1 MDASKTP
8 GQQYYRKT
16 QNGFILETDHEQ
28 PLNDCAFDYYSRRI
42 ATCANDNVVKIYD
55 ITVNNKP
62 VMIAQLNDHTSSV
75 WRVSWSHPRYGS
87 LLATCSY
94 DKSVFIYKETS
105 LYKYEIVYMN
115 LEHKSSVNCIEWSPH
130 EFGLHLA
137 CASSDGYVSVIS
149 YLPFKEL
156 TSEGYWHRSSFKTH
170 LNGASCLCWEKSN
183 NFTISSKSLNLNE
196 TSEVKNSLKL
206 VTGGF
211 DNQVIIWMFDNA
223 SKELHKIYQMN
234 DKPHNAA
241 IRDVAWKPSVN
252 NANNVI
258 ASCSE
263 DNTLILWIED
273 LSNNRWKNGQTI
285 KFDCKVY
292 KMHWSSNGSLFAV
305 AGENDQVFLYKEN
318 AEGVW
323 EEVCKLN
330 EKDLKDEKYD
340 EDLKILGNYAC
351 TPNTNTNTQQPNQMN
366 SSVPRNSNS
375 NMNYEQQQQN
385 TTGMSQPPAQGMRTN
400 QNNYQ
405 MNMNTEGG
413 ANMNK
418 VSSPTQMNLSQTT
431 TTMPTPTQTNAF
443 TNNQNAPFES
453 PTYGTNFNQDRNAGL
468 VPSSIN
474 SYQPQTTTT
483 RPPTANN
490 LQPSVGYSQNNPM
503 NTSMNTST
511 YQNTITNTT
520 NTATTRT
527 NMGGMSMPSQNLVDT
542 KMNSTTNV
550 NNNTSS
556 YNNPNL
562 SNNNYS
568 SRIQM
573 NPPIPNSASSV
584 ASSNMNNMNNAM
596 NKQPSFTSYSNT
608 NNTNVMPTTTTTLN
622 PMTTTNNSVRSF
634 QANPPPGVGS
644 TTNVNRV
651 NPIPPPP
658 PPPPPVN
665 APASTYTNNQM
676 GQQMSN
682 GMQMNTNQQTAYGN
696 LPRSPIPPPSQK

>member
-1 MDASKTP
+1 MEASQTP

-16 QNGFILETDHEQ
+16 QNGFILETDHEH

-42 ATCANDNVVKIYD
+42 ATCANDSVVKIYD
-55 ITVNNKP
+55 ITVNEKP
-62 VMIAQLNDHTSSV
+62 VMIAQLKDHTASV

-105 LYKYEIVYMN
+105 LYKFEIVYMN

-137 CASSDGYVSVIS
+137 CASSDGYLSVIS

-156 TSEGYWHRSSFKTH
+156 TSEGYWHRCSFKTH

-183 NFTISSKSLNLNE
+183 NLGLSSKSLNLNE
-196 TSEVKNSLKL
+196 TSEVKNSLKI

-241 IRDVAWKPSVN
+241 IRDVSWKPSVN

-263 DNTLILWIED
+263 DNTLIFWVED

-285 KFDCKVY
+285 KFDCKIY

-318 AEGVW
+318 AEGIW
-323 EEVCKLN
+323 EEVCKLK
-330 EKDLKDEKYD
+330 EKDLKDERHD
-340 EDLKILGNYAC
+340 EDLKILGNYASS
-351 TPNTNTNTQQPNQMN
+351 PNTNTNMQQPNQMN
-366 SSVPRNSNS
+366 SGVPRNSNT
-375 NMNYEQQQQN
+375 NMNYEQQPQSN
-385 TTGMSQPPAQGMRTN
+385 IGLSQPTTTTTTAQGMRPY
-400 QNNYQ
+400 QNNFQ

-413 ANMNK
+413 TSVNK
-418 VSSPTQMNLSQTT
+418 TAPPMQMNLSQTT
-431 TTMPTPTQTNAF
+431 TSMPTPTQTNAF

-453 PTYGTNFNQDRNAGL
+453 SGYGMNFNQDRTAGL
-468 VPSSIN
+468 APSSMN

-483 RPPTANN
+483 RPPAASNIQ
-490 LQPSVGYSQNNPM
+490 QPVGTGYSQNNPM
-503 NTSMNTST
+503 NTST
-511 YQNTITNTT
+511 YQSTVTNTT
-520 NTATTRT
+520 TTRM
-527 NMGGMSMPSQNLVDT
+527 NMDTKSMLSQNPMDT

-550 NNNTSS
+550 NNNNSS
-556 YNNPNL
+556 YNNP
-562 SNNNYS
+562 SNSNYA

-584 ASSNMNNMNNAM
+584 ASSNMNNVM
-596 NKQPSFTSYSNT
+596 NKQPSFTSYSNA
-608 NNTNVMPTTTTTLN
+608 NNTNLMPTANTTTSI
-622 PMTTTNNSVRSF
+622 PMTTNSNIRSF
-634 QANPPPGVGS
+634 QTNPPGTGS
-644 TTNVNRV
+644 TTNINRM

-658 PPPPPVN
+658 PPPPPIN
-665 APASTYTNNQM
+665 ATTSAYTNPQM

-682 GMQMNTNQQTAYGN
+682 GMQMNTNQQNAYGN
-696 LPRSPIPPPSQK
+696 LPRPPVQSPPPQK